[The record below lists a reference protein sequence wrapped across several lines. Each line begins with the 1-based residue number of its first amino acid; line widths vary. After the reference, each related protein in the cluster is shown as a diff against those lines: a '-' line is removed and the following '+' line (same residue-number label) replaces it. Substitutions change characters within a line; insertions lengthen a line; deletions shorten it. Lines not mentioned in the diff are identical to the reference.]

1 VSCSIRRCASV
12 AMKSGCIAGE
22 RSAGK
27 RGTSDQAAKLNL
39 AGNIARRGIGASIFN
54 FQENYPLDE
63 PQRTI

>member
-1 VSCSIRRCASV
+1 
-12 AMKSGCIAGE
+12 MKSGCIAGE